1 MTVATIDEYLAG
13 VPDGQRAAL
22 ERLRAQ
28 IREAAPD
35 AVETIAYGMP
45 AFKLDG
51 RWFVGFGATKKGC
64 SFYAGK
70 APTVTHA
77 DALAGYR
84 VLKGTIGFLP
94 AEPLPPEL
102 VRRLVEARIAEYRS
116 G

>member
-1 MTVATIDEYLAG
+1 MTAATIDEYLAG
-13 VPDGQRAAL
+13 VRDDKRAAL
-22 ERLRAQ
+22 ELLRRQ
-28 IREAAPD
+28 IHEAAPD

-51 RWFVGFGATKKGC
+51 RWFMGFGATKTHC

-70 APTVTHA
+70 APTVAHA

-84 VLKGTIGFLP
+84 LMKGTIGFLP
-94 AEPLPPEL
+94 AEPLPPAL
-102 VRRLVEARIAEYRS
+102 VRALVEARIAEYRP